1 MGRNNIILLSYE
13 KSDQQTTGNYH
24 PNFLWIRN
32 KISDCFIMKR
42 LFFLRKSFNFSQE
55 NRFRPGNSTIN
66 QLLPINHEV
75 LNAFDIGLEVLRVID

>member
-1 MGRNNIILLSYE
+1 MGRNNIMLLSYE

-42 LFFLRKSFNFSQE
+42 LFFLRK
-55 NRFRPGNSTIN
+55 
-66 QLLPINHEV
+66 
-75 LNAFDIGLEVLRVID
+75 